1 MQAQTNYW
9 KKNKKKIII
18 FSFLTF
24 FILCLFLI
32 FFFFSII
39 KIKGQS
45 MEPLLKNGAIKLAI
59 KKSNYKK
66 GDFIIFKENDLYL
79 VKMLVAKEGDHLII
93 SNNHLFVNNIDLSH
107 LFQGDF
113 GDDLELIIPQKQAF
127 VLGVN
132 LNFSYDSRN
141 FGLIELSRIESCI
154 IL

>member
-1 MQAQTNYW
+1 
-9 KKNKKKIII
+9 
-18 FSFLTF
+18 
-24 FILCLFLI
+24 
-32 FFFFSII
+32 
-39 KIKGQS
+39 